1 MVRLVGV
8 EGEHHPLVE
17 EEGEHLRVEE
27 EEEGELPFSDMGA
40 VSLRTSLF
48 L

>member
-27 EEEGELPFSDMGA
+27 EEEED
-40 VSLRTSLF
+40 LRLVVVEVAGDPP
-48 L
+48 

>member
-27 EEEGELPFSDMGA
+27 EEEGD
-40 VSLRTSLF
+40 LRLVVVEVAGDPP
-48 L
+48 